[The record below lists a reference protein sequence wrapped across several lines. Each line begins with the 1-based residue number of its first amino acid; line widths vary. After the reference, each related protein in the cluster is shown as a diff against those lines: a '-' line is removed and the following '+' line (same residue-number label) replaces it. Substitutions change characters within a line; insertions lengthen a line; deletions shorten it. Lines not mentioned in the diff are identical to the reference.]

1 MALFYPVGYILH
13 KRVLFNFSPAYVQ
26 RVKCPQLP
34 SYLFPTIHFG
44 LFGCLFAFFFE
55 GNAVEGSQFFQ
66 WILNH
71 YHFLTSA

>member
-34 SYLFPTIHFG
+34 SCLFPIIHFG
-44 LFGCLFAFFFE
+44 LFGCLFAL
-55 GNAVEGSQFFQ
+55 EGSQFFQ
-66 WILNH
+66 WVLNQ